1 MYGMVESKFGIEY
14 FNVINGEF
22 QDYDDLVNK
31 FFMLRQ
37 FLIVDLQVEMI
48 GLDERKYGFSKI
60 FY

>member
-1 MYGMVESKFGIEY
+1 MYGMVESKFGIKQ

-22 QDYDDLVNK
+22 QDDDDLVNK

-48 GLDERKYGFSKI
+48 GLDKRKYGFSKI

>member
-1 MYGMVESKFGIEY
+1 MYGMVESKFGIKY

-22 QDYDDLVNK
+22 QDDDDLVNK

-37 FLIVDLQVEMI
+37 FWIVDLQVEMI
-48 GLDERKYGFSKI
+48 GLDKRKYGFSKI

>member
-22 QDYDDLVNK
+22 QDDDDLVNK

-48 GLDERKYGFSKI
+48 GLD
-60 FY
+60 